1 MTKRGSDMASTQ
13 ESKKPR
19 KSDNAASTDFDTKTS
34 MRRWAMILPKWQL
47 SDGSMGRTLPTV
59 EETVHDGDVPSSY
72 TTLRWGDV
80 LSLSFYTSELL
91 VVDDASPAARILG
104 LWSGQLIDTVIDDK
118 GNLWSTHEE
127 RLAAVKQWSGY
138 PIQLWLKKPHQPEP
152 PCPFDLKLLKARW
165 LIAVPAKRKN
175 VTDAMETYDQKLLEP
190 VATPHPYIQES
201 TAIQDSLHN
210 TLKLLR
216 QHSNPAEAIIVK
228 EANLEKEFEDL
239 RQRLQDAEEQIAKGK
254 ENEEVLTEA
263 AQYFQEN
270 AIADIQ
276 KIKNAKEDLNAANS
290 MIVELKAALNE
301 ATENNAQMKQRIAK
315 TEANSIEDIKT
326 MNERLIKSEEQ
337 ATDDG
342 EEMMEKLLHMQE
354 QAKNDVH
361 VANTKIKELEDA
373 AKEEYIVKSLHAP
386 GILFPG
392 SRDFMSLL
400 VGKPTV
406 AICSTLCQVLSKDEN
421 CRRPDVNIAMADD
434 VPYLT
439 VKDGSKTSVLVLHGQ
454 DPTKFAQK
462 LNYNEDVVHT
472 SPDATST
479 LFLLYAAVNAIM
491 GQSYDVMNWQ
501 APRISRFWMYNCVSH
516 LKKCEALTQYYWI
529 KESDG
534 QEVPVFVLPTQKISS
549 I

>member
-1 MTKRGSDMASTQ
+1 MASTQ

-152 PCPFDLKLLKARW
+152 PCPFDLKLLKAR
-165 LIAVPAKRKN
+165 ISHFAKRKN

-228 EANLEKEFEDL
+228 EANLEKESL
-239 RQRLQDAEEQIAKGK
+239 K
-254 ENEEVLTEA
+254 TC
-263 AQYFQEN
+263 
-270 AIADIQ
+270 
-276 KIKNAKEDLNAANS
+276 AN
-290 MIVELKAALNE
+290 V
-301 ATENNAQMKQRIAK
+301 
-315 TEANSIEDIKT
+315 
-326 MNERLIKSEEQ
+326 
-337 ATDDG
+337 
-342 EEMMEKLLHMQE
+342 
-354 QAKNDVH
+354 
-361 VANTKIKELEDA
+361 
-373 AKEEYIVKSLHAP
+373 
-386 GILFPG
+386 
-392 SRDFMSLL
+392 
-400 VGKPTV
+400 
-406 AICSTLCQVLSKDEN
+406 
-421 CRRPDVNIAMADD
+421 
-434 VPYLT
+434 
-439 VKDGSKTSVLVLHGQ
+439 SKT
-454 DPTKFAQK
+454 PK
-462 LNYNEDVVHT
+462 
-472 SPDATST
+472 
-479 LFLLYAAVNAIM
+479 
-491 GQSYDVMNWQ
+491 
-501 APRISRFWMYNCVSH
+501 SRSRRAKKTYVS
-516 LKKCEALTQYYWI
+516 
-529 KESDG
+529 
-534 QEVPVFVLPTQKISS
+534 
-549 I
+549 